1 MAHHFESSK
10 GAYII
15 KDFDENKKKEGIVI
29 VRGTSSTNSIVQ
41 ILPTLKKSGPN
52 VKIVAAISWE
62 LYKRQDKKYRELIIA
77 PNQWNDTMVI
87 TNGALR
93 LMNNWISNP
102 TVKKY
107 SMSPDFDNRWRTG
120 GSVGQIIE
128 ESQLDPE
135 SILNGIKKFAK
146 ERLQRLNKN

>member
-1 MAHHFESSK
+1 MRPP
-10 GAYII
+10 
-15 KDFDENKKKEGIVI
+15 N
-29 VRGTSSTNSIVQ
+29 
-41 ILPTLKKSGPN
+41 TLKNEFKY
-52 VKIVAAISWE
+52 WE
-62 LYKRQDKKYRELIIA
+62 ITKDLIDQCIDIMLNLRQDKRYRDLIIA

-93 LMNNWISNP
+93 LMNNWIVNP

-120 GSVGQIIE
+120 GSVDQIIE

-135 SILNGIKKFAK
+135 SIYTGINKFAK
-146 ERLQRLNKN
+146 ERLSRLNNI